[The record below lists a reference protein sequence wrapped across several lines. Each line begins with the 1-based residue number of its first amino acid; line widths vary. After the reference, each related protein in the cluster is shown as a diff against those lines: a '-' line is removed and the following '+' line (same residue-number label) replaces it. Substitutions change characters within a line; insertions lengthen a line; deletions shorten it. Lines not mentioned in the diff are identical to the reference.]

1 MKLSIVIVN
10 YNVKHFLRQCLDSVL
25 DATQNIEAEIFV
37 VDNSSQDQ
45 SVEMVQECFPQVHL
59 IANKENVGFSRANNQ
74 AIDMAKG
81 EYILLLNPDT
91 LVQKDTFEKSIQFMD
106 EHPDAG
112 ALGVKMI
119 NGEGEF
125 LPESKRA
132 LPIPSVAFYKIFGLS
147 KLFPKSKKFS
157 SYHLTYLDDNE
168 INEVEVLAGAYMLL
182 RKTAIDKVGSLDNTF
197 FMYGEDVD
205 LSYRITQGGYKN
217 YYYPETRI
225 IHYKGESTKKGSLN
239 YVIVFYKAMQI
250 FVEKHFIGGAAKI
263 YRHFLN
269 FAIWLRAGL
278 AILKRVVAQLM
289 MPILDFIVIYS
300 GMLLLAKYWEQA
312 VLIAPYPPIY
322 RYLFVPL
329 YIVTW
334 ILCIA
339 LMKGYKKPFA
349 LHKINK
355 GILLGTVAILLIY
368 SLLPETA
375 RYSRAI
381 IVLGAMWTTVAMNS
395 LRYLLHKLKIKSFYF
410 GDSSSRKIMILG
422 GKEVHRVALL
432 VQLNDTAPEKL
443 LFSDLTAPF
452 DQKKFIELLEDEK
465 INELV
470 FCTETVEIHTVI
482 DLITQLKDHN
492 ITFKIAPKEPG
503 VLISP
508 QDVRTPIAEQEV
520 EIDG

>member
-1 MKLSIVIVN
+1 
-10 YNVKHFLRQCLDSVL
+10 
-25 DATQNIEAEIFV
+25 
-37 VDNSSQDQ
+37 
-45 SVEMVQECFPQVHL
+45 
-59 IANKENVGFSRANNQ
+59 
-74 AIDMAKG
+74 
-81 EYILLLNPDT
+81 
-91 LVQKDTFEKSIQFMD
+91 
-106 EHPDAG
+106 
-112 ALGVKMI
+112 
-119 NGEGEF
+119 
-125 LPESKRA
+125 
-132 LPIPSVAFYKIFGLS
+132 
-147 KLFPKSKKFS
+147 
-157 SYHLTYLDDNE
+157 
-168 INEVEVLAGAYMLL
+168 
-182 RKTAIDKVGSLDNTF
+182 
-197 FMYGEDVD
+197 
-205 LSYRITQGGYKN
+205 
-217 YYYPETRI
+217 
-225 IHYKGESTKKGSLN
+225 
-239 YVIVFYKAMQI
+239 MQI